1 MGGLAGELGQILIQG
16 LRQRRSAKV
25 RGVVQGVGFRPF
37 VYNLAR
43 ALGLTGWVVNNAAGV
58 ELSVQGTAAALDE
71 FFARLQGE
79 APPLTRIESVE
90 TAMADQ
96 QPGETEFIIRAST
109 GGTRHTLISPDVC
122 VCEACLA
129 EMRDPTD
136 RRFGYPFINCTH
148 CGPRYTIIR
157 DLPYD
162 RPNTT
167 MAGFEMCPQC
177 RAEYEDPTD
186 RRFHAQPI
194 ACPVCGP
201 RLWLADASGAEID
214 CADPVARAAE
224 ALRQGKIVAIKG
236 LGGFHLAADALNR
249 QAVERLRR
257 RKGREAKP
265 FAVMVSD
272 IRAALRFGY
281 MDDAEE
287 AALASR
293 ERPIVLCEA
302 EKDGGLAPAVH
313 PGSNTVGLML
323 PYTPLHYL
331 LMDQGFEA
339 LVMTS
344 GNLSDEPICID
355 NDEAAARI
363 GVNGPLGPVCDV
375 MLLHDRPIHLRAD
388 DSVARVAGGALRL
401 VRRSRGYAPSPLFLA
416 PALAPEGCP
425 PVMAVG
431 AHLKNTLC
439 LLRGRE
445 AFLSQHVGDLDDVE
459 TLRFFGQTVDHLSM
473 ILDCSPRI
481 IAADLHPDYLSTRWA
496 QDRGLPL
503 TLVQHHHAH
512 AAAVMAEHGLEG
524 PVLALG
530 LDGVGLG
537 EDGTSW
543 GGELLL
549 ARLDSYERLG
559 RLRPFSLPG
568 GDHAVRQPW
577 RTGLS
582 LLIETLGPEKTA
594 QLNLPLVHQYADK
607 LPLVAGMIQRNI
619 NAPRTSSL
627 GRLFDGVSAICGV
640 CYEAHYEGQAAI
652 EFEQAMGGKPSTE
665 HIFFTEECDGLVE
678 LDWRPMVA
686 SLLAEAIL
694 NAGLAETAGSMHKG
708 LVAALA
714 QWAIQ
719 AAEKAGVEDVVLGGG
734 CLNNRYILTEL
745 PPLLEARRLRV
756 YTPAA
761 IPAGDGGLSL
771 GQAVVA
777 AARWRLG
784 KIDGMDT

>member
-1 MGGLAGELGQILIQG
+1 MIGGTC
-16 LRQRRSAKV
+16 QRRTAFV

-43 ALGLTGWVVNNAAGV
+43 ALGLTGWVTNSASGV
-58 ELSVQGTAAALDE
+58 ELSVQGTHAALDE
-71 FFARLQGE
+71 FFARLKRE
-79 APPLTRIESVE
+79 APPLARIEAVKAIPAE
-90 TAMADQ
+90 Q
-96 QPGETEFIIRAST
+96 EPGETDFTIRAST
-109 GGTRHTLISPDVC
+109 GGAKTTLISPDVA

-129 EMRDPTD
+129 EMRDPGD
-136 RRFGYPFINCTH
+136 RRHGYPFINCTH
-148 CGPRYTIIR
+148 CGPRYTIIT

-167 MAGFEMCPQC
+167 MAEFELCPQC
-177 RAEYEDPTD
+177 RAEYEDPAD

-201 RLWLADASGAEID
+201 RVWLSDASGAEID
-214 CADPVARAAE
+214 CADPLAEAAN

-236 LGGFHLAADALNR
+236 LGGFHLAADALNH

-257 RKGREAKP
+257 SKRREAKP
-265 FAVMVSD
+265 FAVMVPD
-272 IRAALRFGY
+272 LQAALRFGY
-281 MDDAEE
+281 LDDAEE

-293 ERPIVLCEA
+293 ERPIVLCDA
-302 EKDGGLAPAVH
+302 EKNSGLAPAVH
-313 PGSNTVGLML
+313 PGTGTVGLML

-355 NDEAAARI
+355 NREAAARI
-363 GVNGPLGPVCDV
+363 GADGPLGAVCDL

-388 DSVARVAGGALRL
+388 DSVVKVAGNALRL
-401 VRRSRGYAPSPLFLA
+401 VRRSRGYAPSPVFLA

-425 PVMAVG
+425 PILAVG

-439 LLRGRE
+439 LLRGKE
-445 AFLSQHVGDLDDVE
+445 AFISQHVGDLDDVE
-459 TLRFFGQTVDHLSM
+459 TLRFFEQTVDHLSM
-473 ILDCSPRI
+473 VLDSRPEI
-481 IAADLHPDYLSTRWA
+481 IAADQHPDYLSTRWA
-496 QDRGLPL
+496 WDHDLPI

-512 AAAVMAEHGLEG
+512 AAAVMAEHGLDG
-524 PVLALG
+524 PVLALC

-537 EDGTSW
+537 QDATAW

-549 ARLDSYERLG
+549 ARLESYQRLG
-559 RLRPFSLPG
+559 RLRPFCLPG
-568 GDHAVRQPW
+568 GDQAVRQPW

-582 LLIETLGPEKTA
+582 LLIETFGPEKTA
-594 QLNLPLVHQYADK
+594 ELNLPLVHQYADK

-652 EFEQAMGGKPSTE
+652 EFDQAVKGKPGSE
-665 HIFFTEECDGLVE
+665 YVFFTEDCDGLVE

-686 SLLAEAIL
+686 ALVADFLL
-694 NAGLAETAGSMHKG
+694 NASLDDIAGRMHKG
-708 LVAALA
+708 LVAALG
-714 QWAIQ
+714 QWTFQ
-719 AAEKAGVEDVVLGGG
+719 AAEKAGVKDVVLGGG
-734 CLNNRYILTEL
+734 CLNNKYLLANL
-745 PPLLEARRLRV
+745 PPLLEGRRLRV
-756 YTPAA
+756 FTPAKV
-761 IPAGDGGLSL
+761 PAGDGGLSL

-784 KIDGMDT
+784 SIDGKDS